1 MAILT
6 LHDITLGFGGD
17 PLLDGVDL
25 TIESGE
31 RVCLLGRNGAGK
43 STLLRILTG
52 EIRPDAGEILQPGG
66 LRVARLEQAVPA
78 GISGTVRE
86 VVAGG
91 VSSGNGEAIPEWEA
105 NQKAEA
111 VLTRAGLD
119 PEPRFEALSA
129 GLKRRTMLARALAG
143 EPDLLLL
150 DEPTNHLDIV
160 SVEWL
165 EETLRRLAP
174 TLLFVTHDR
183 AFLKKLATR
192 ILELDRGRLTSFPG
206 NYETYLAR
214 RAELDAA
221 EAAQRERF
229 EKKLAAEE
237 TWIRAGLKARRTRN
251 EGRVR
256 DLQRMR
262 AERRAWRER
271 LGDVRMQAQ
280 EARRTGKL
288 VIEAT
293 DVSYAWEEKPVVR
306 NFSTIVTRGDRIG
319 ILGPNGAGKT
329 TLLHLLLGPLEP
341 DAGSVRHGTHLKV
354 AYFDQLREQLDESAT
369 VAENLA
375 DGNDQVVVDGKGR
388 HVMSVLKDFLFTPD
402 RARSPVSML
411 SGGERN
417 RLLLARLFT
426 RPSNVLVLD
435 EPTNDLD
442 METLELLEELLGGYA
457 GTVLLVSH
465 DREFLNNVVTSTL
478 VFEDGGTVTA
488 YAGGYDDWLVQRPK
502 PETAAP
508 KNKKEK
514 KAEPEERV
522 RKARP
527 RKLSFKEKTELAALP
542 ARIEALEAEQ
552 AELHQRMADPEFY
565 KEAGN
570 AVAET
575 TQRLE
580 KMEAELEAAY
590 GRWEELEAVVESIES
605 EQTR

>member
-43 STLLRILTG
+43 STLLRILAG

-78 GISGTVRE
+78 GISGTVRD

-105 NQKAEA
+105 SQKAEA
-111 VLTRAGLD
+111 VLTRAGLN
-119 PEPRFEALSA
+119 PEPRFENLSA
-129 GLKRRTMLARALAG
+129 GLKRRTLLARALAG

-256 DLQRMR
+256 DLRRMR

-271 LGDVRMQAQ
+271 LGDVQMQAR

-329 TLLHLLLGPLEP
+329 TLLHLLLGRLEP
-341 DAGSVRHGTHLKV
+341 DEGSVRHGTHLEV

-369 VAENLA
+369 VADNLA

-388 HVMSVLKDFLFTPD
+388 HVISVLKDFLFTPD

-426 RPSNVLVLD
+426 RPSNVLVMD

-442 METLELLEELLGGYA
+442 METLELLEELLAGYG

-465 DREFLNNVVTSTL
+465 DREFLNNVVTGTL
-478 VFEDGGTVTA
+478 VFEGEGTVTP
-488 YAGGYDDWLVQRPK
+488 YAGGYDDWLIQRPQ
-502 PETAAP
+502 PEAAAP
-508 KNKKEK
+508 KKEK
-514 KAEPEERV
+514 NPQAEPRS

-527 RKLSFKEKTELAALP
+527 RKMSFKEKTELAALP

-552 AELHQRMADPEFY
+552 AELHRRMADPEFY

-575 TQRLE
+575 TRRLE
-580 KMEAELEAAY
+580 ALEAELETAY
-590 GRWEELEAVVESIES
+590 GRWEALEALAES
-605 EQTR
+605 EQIH

>member
-1 MAILT
+1 MALIT
-6 LHDITLGFGGD
+6 LRDITLGFGGA
-17 PLLDGVDL
+17 PLLDAVDL
-25 TIESGE
+25 IIEPGE
-31 RVCLLGRNGAGK
+31 RICLLGRNGAGK
-43 STLLRILTG
+43 STLLRILAG
-52 EIRPDAGEILQPGG
+52 EIRPDAGDILRPGSG
-66 LRVARLEQAVPA
+66 LRVARLDQEVPDDVA
-78 GISGTVRE
+78 GTVRD
-86 VVAGG
+86 VVAAG
-91 VSSGNGEAIPEWEA
+91 VPSGDGEPIPEWEA
-105 NQKAEA
+105 ARKAEA

-119 PEPRFEALSA
+119 PAPPFAELSA
-129 GLKRRTMLARALAG
+129 GLKRRTLLARALAG

-150 DEPTNHLDIV
+150 DEPTNHLDIR

-165 EETLRRLAP
+165 EETLHRLAL

-183 AFLKKLATR
+183 AFLKRLATR
-192 ILELDRGRLTSFPG
+192 ILELDRGRLASFPG
-206 NYETYLAR
+206 DYDAYLAR
-214 RAELDAA
+214 RAEMDAA
-221 EAAQRERF
+221 EAAQRDRF

-256 DLQRMR
+256 ALQQMR

-293 DVSYAWEEKPVVR
+293 HVSYAWEDQPVVAD
-306 NFSTIVTRGDRIG
+306 FSAIVTRGDRIG
-319 ILGPNGAGKT
+319 LMGPNGAGKT
-329 TLLHLLLGPLEP
+329 TLLHLLLGRLAP
-341 DAGSVRHGTHLKV
+341 DRGTVRHGTHLEV

-369 VAENLA
+369 VADNLA

-442 METLELLEELLGGYA
+442 METLELLEELLAGYR

-465 DREFLNNVVTSTL
+465 DREFLNNVATSTL
-478 VFEDGGTVTA
+478 VFEGGGKITA
-488 YAGGYDDWLVQRPK
+488 YAGGYDDWLAQRPA
-502 PETAAP
+502 PEAAAP
-508 KNKKEK
+508 KKEK
-514 KAEPEERV
+514 KPQPDRN
-522 RKARP
+522 RNARP
-527 RKLSFKEKTELAALP
+527 RKLSFKEKKELAALP

-552 AELHQRMADPEFY
+552 ANLHARMADPEFY
-565 KEAGN
+565 REAGE

-575 TQRLE
+575 TRRIDAL
-580 KMEAELEAAY
+580 EAELEAAY
-590 GRWEELEAVVESIES
+590 ARWEALEEGG
-605 EQTR
+605 

>member
-1 MAILT
+1 MAIIA
-6 LHDITLGFGGD
+6 LHDITLGFGGA

-25 TIESGE
+25 TIEPGE

-52 EIRPDAGEILQPGG
+52 EIQPDGGEILRSAG
-66 LRVARLEQAVPA
+66 LRVARLDQAVPA
-78 GISGTVRE
+78 GIRGTVRQ

-91 VSSGNGEAIPEWEA
+91 VGRGNAEPLPEWEA
-105 NQKAEA
+105 IRKAET

-119 PEPRFEALSA
+119 PEPRFETLSA
-129 GLKRRTMLARALAG
+129 GLKRRTLLARALAG

-150 DEPTNHLDIV
+150 DEPTNHLDIP

-174 TLLFVTHDR
+174 ALLFVTHDR
-183 AFLKKLATR
+183 AFLKRLATR
-192 ILELDRGRLTSFPG
+192 ILELDRGRLAGFPG
-206 NYETYLAR
+206 DYETYLNR
-214 RAELDAA
+214 RAEMDAA
-221 EAAQRERF
+221 ETAERDRF

-237 TWIRAGLKARRTRN
+237 IWVRSGIKARRTRN

-256 DLQRMR
+256 DLERMR
-262 AERRAWRER
+262 AERRAWRDR
-271 LGDVRMQAQ
+271 TGDVRMQAE

-288 VIEAT
+288 VVEAT
-293 DVSYAWEEKPVVR
+293 NLSYAWGETPEVRDFSGVVM
-306 NFSTIVTRGDRIG
+306 RGDRIG

-329 TLLHLLLGPLEP
+329 TLLHLLLGRIAP
-341 DAGSVRHGTHLKV
+341 DRGHVRHGTHLEV

-369 VAENLA
+369 VADNLA
-375 DGNDQVVVDGKGR
+375 DGNDRVVVNGKDR
-388 HVMSVLKDFLFTPD
+388 HVMGVLKDFLFAPD

-442 METLELLEELLGGYA
+442 METLELLEELLAGYG

-465 DREFLNNVVTSTL
+465 DREFLDNVVTGTL
-478 VFEDGGTVTA
+478 VFEGEGRIGA
-488 YAGGYDDWLVQRPK
+488 YAGGYSDWLLQRPT
-502 PETAAP
+502 PRVAAP
-508 KNKKEK
+508 DKDGKPPRERPRKE
-514 KAEPEERV
+514 
-522 RKARP
+522 RP
-527 RKLSFKEKTELAALP
+527 RKLAFREREELESLP
-542 ARIEALEAEQ
+542 GRIEALEAEQ
-552 AELHQRMADPEFY
+552 GELHRRMADPEFY
-565 KEAGN
+565 REAGN

-575 TQRLE
+575 TRRLE
-580 KMEAELEAAY
+580 TLETELEAAY
-590 GRWEELEAVVESIES
+590 VRWETLEALNGNA
-605 EQTR
+605 

>member
-1 MAILT
+1 MAIIV
-6 LHDITLGFGGD
+6 LHDITLGFGGA

-25 TIESGE
+25 TIEPGE
-31 RVCLLGRNGAGK
+31 RLCLLGRNGAGK

-52 EIRPDAGEILQPGG
+52 ETQPDGGEILRSAG
-66 LRVARLEQAVPA
+66 LRVARLDQAVPA
-78 GISGTVRE
+78 GIRGTVRQ

-91 VSSGNGEAIPEWEA
+91 VGQGNGEPLPEWEA
-105 NQKAEA
+105 IRKAET

-119 PEPRFEALSA
+119 PEPRFETLSA
-129 GLKRRTMLARALAG
+129 GLKRRTLLARALAG

-150 DEPTNHLDIV
+150 DEPTNHLDIP

-174 TLLFVTHDR
+174 ALLFVTHDR
-183 AFLKKLATR
+183 AFLKRLATR
-192 ILELDRGRLTSFPG
+192 ILELDRGRLAGFPG
-206 NYETYLAR
+206 DYETYLNR
-214 RAELDAA
+214 RAEMDAA
-221 EAAQRERF
+221 EAAERDRF

-237 TWIRAGLKARRTRN
+237 TWVRSGIKARRTRN

-256 DLQRMR
+256 DLERMR
-262 AERRAWRER
+262 AERRTWRDR
-271 LGDVRMQAQ
+271 TGDVRMQAE

-293 DVSYAWEEKPVVR
+293 NLSYAWGETPEVRDFSGVVM
-306 NFSTIVTRGDRIG
+306 RGDRIG

-329 TLLHLLLGPLEP
+329 TLLHLLLGRIAP
-341 DAGSVRHGTHLKV
+341 DRGHVRHGTHLEV

-369 VAENLA
+369 VADNLA
-375 DGNDQVVVDGKGR
+375 DGNDRVVVNGKGR
-388 HVMSVLKDFLFTPD
+388 HVMGVLKDFLFAPD

-442 METLELLEELLGGYA
+442 METLELLEELLAGYG

-465 DREFLNNVVTSTL
+465 DREFLDNVVTGTL
-478 VFEDGGTVTA
+478 VFEGEGRIGA
-488 YAGGYDDWLVQRPK
+488 YAGGYSDWLLQRPT
-502 PETAAP
+502 PEAP
-508 KNKKEK
+508 PPKRENGPQ
-514 KAEPEERV
+514 PERS
-522 RKARP
+522 RKTRP
-527 RKLSFKEKTELAALP
+527 RKPSFKEKAELAALP

-552 AELHQRMADPEFY
+552 AELHRRMADPEFY
-565 KEAGN
+565 REVGN

-575 TQRLE
+575 TRRLE
-580 KMEAELEAAY
+580 ALETELEATY
-590 GRWEELEAVVESIES
+590 GRWEELEAVDEG
-605 EQTR
+605 